1 MISEKDKIQWLSWSK
16 ESFEKSKKENKPIL
30 LNLTAVWCHWCHVIK
45 ATTYSN
51 DEVAAIINE
60 GFVPVKV
67 YIDQHPDI
75 RDRYNMG
82 GFPST
87 VFLDS
92 EGSIIIGET
101 YVPPDKMKALLS
113 YVKSLYIKKDFR
125 APRQAENL
133 EKKQFEELNESIIK
147 EILVL
152 IEGSFDSYYGG
163 FGIQPKFPP
172 YDVIDFLL
180 DYYNKT
186 KQKKYL
192 DIALKTLDKMYEG
205 IYDRIEGG
213 FFRYSVTQD
222 WKVPHYEK
230 MLETNAGL
238 LRNYIRAFSITNN
251 EDYKKI
257 VEGIIDYINKN
268 LKNYDGGFYGSHD
281 ADEEYYQQDKEKRIA
296 MKKPFIDKTVYTD
309 WSSMM
314 ISAYIHAYK
323 NLRSRELLDFALKSI
338 EFQIKNLYSKNYGMP
353 HYFDGKANGSGLL
366 SDNIYFMNALL
377 DAFEA
382 AGDKKYLEIAEEIS
396 FFIIKKL
403 YDSKNGGFFDRIKK
417 ENDIGMLNV
426 RIKNFLE
433 NSFCAIGYLKLH
445 KAAKKEEYKK
455 IAEDALKH
463 CGNSYLDYGY
473 FSAVYAGALS
483 LFFDKNQELP

>member
-1 MISEKDKIQWLSWSK
+1 MAKEKDKIQWLGWSK
-16 ESFEKSKKENKPIL
+16 ESFEKAKRENKPIL

-101 YVPPDKMKALLS
+101 YVPPDRMKALLN
-113 YVKSLYIKKDFR
+113 YVRSLYIKKDFR
-125 APRQAENL
+125 APKQAENA
-133 EKKQFEELNESIIK
+133 EKKQFAELNEGVIK

-152 IEGSFDSYYGG
+152 IEGNFDSYYGG
-163 FGIQPKFPP
+163 FGVQPKFPP

-180 DYYNKT
+180 DCFNKT

-192 DIALKTLDKMYEG
+192 DIALKTLDKMHEG
-205 IYDRIEGG
+205 IYDKIEGG

-257 VEGIIDYINKN
+257 VEGIINYVNNN
-268 LKNYDGGFYGSHD
+268 LS
-281 ADEEYYQQDKEKRIA
+281 
-296 MKKPFIDKTVYTD
+296 
-309 WSSMM
+309 
-314 ISAYIHAYK
+314 
-323 NLRSRELLDFALKSI
+323 
-338 EFQIKNLYSKNYGMP
+338 
-353 HYFDGKANGSGLL
+353 
-366 SDNIYFMNALL
+366 
-377 DAFEA
+377 
-382 AGDKKYLEIAEEIS
+382 
-396 FFIIKKL
+396 
-403 YDSKNGGFFDRIKK
+403 
-417 ENDIGMLNV
+417 
-426 RIKNFLE
+426 
-433 NSFCAIGYLKLH
+433 
-445 KAAKKEEYKK
+445 
-455 IAEDALKH
+455 
-463 CGNSYLDYGY
+463 
-473 FSAVYAGALS
+473 
-483 LFFDKNQELP
+483 